1 MMWGGGGDGDDD
13 LAGGGGD
20 FRLLVLGRR
29 RPVAR
34 RKRNE
39 VAVGRLAGDRGFT
52 LVASCDVNLHHK
64 VFNFTSPG
72 GRGPIFLH
80 MDRLLEQRFL
90 PQTVQ
95 KLVIFTFGP
104 SIGDALNSQGIPHV

>member
-1 MMWGGGGDGDDD
+1 MMWGGGGDDDDD

-20 FRLLVLGRR
+20 FRLLVLGRG

-64 VFNFTSPG
+64 VFNFTSLG
-72 GRGPIFLH
+72 AVVHF
-80 MDRLLEQRFL
+80 
-90 PQTVQ
+90 
-95 KLVIFTFGP
+95 FTYGP
-104 SIGDALNSQGIPHV
+104 SVGAAFFAPDGPKVRYFYIWTVYWRCS

>member
-20 FRLLVLGRR
+20 FRLLVLGRG

-39 VAVGRLAGDRGFT
+39 VAVVRLAGDRGFT
-52 LVASCDVNLHHK
+52 LVASRDVNLHHK

-72 GRGPIFLH
+72 DCGPIF
-80 MDRLLEQRFL
+80 FY
-90 PQTVQ
+90 
-95 KLVIFTFGP
+95 I
-104 SIGDALNSQGIPHV
+104 